1 MAAEPFMFF
10 IVTKGHIEEQ
20 LCNLFALI
28 IRNQI
33 MTMCWGAE
41 LSSSVTEDSET
52 MSWEHLFIKFLKI
65 EKLFSKIIDKMIMRS
80 HDISFRILI

>member
-10 IVTKGHIEEQ
+10 IVTKGRIEEQ
-20 LCNLFALI
+20 LCNLFALV

-33 MTMCWGAE
+33 MTMCLGAT
-41 LSSSVTEDSET
+41 LSSLVIEDSET

-65 EKLFSKIIDKMIMRS
+65 EKLFSKIIDKMIMR
-80 HDISFRILI
+80 

>member
-10 IVTKGHIEEQ
+10 IVTKGHNEEQ

-33 MTMCWGAE
+33 MSMCSGAK
-41 LSSSVTEDSET
+41 LSSSVIEDSET

-65 EKLFSKIIDKMIMRS
+65 EKLFFKFIDKMIMR
-80 HDISFRILI
+80 